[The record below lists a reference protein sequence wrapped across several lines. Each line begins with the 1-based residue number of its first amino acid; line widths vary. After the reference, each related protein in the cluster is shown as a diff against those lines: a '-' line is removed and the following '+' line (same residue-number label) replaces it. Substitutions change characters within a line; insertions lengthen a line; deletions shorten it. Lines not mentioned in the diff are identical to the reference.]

1 MKRFFLYALIAAT
14 LHSCVSIRTGTKK
27 QTNATPTQSHFIM
40 LPVFQ
45 HLVVIAAIGKTWIG
59 GRNAGNSWRDPVGGQ
74 VGIETRFI
82 EFNEN
87 MSLNG
92 GINFSIQGA
101 AYEEHGT
108 YDEYMYDSYDL
119 KGKVSLNYL
128 NLPVLFNYQTNSGFY
143 GEAGLQPGFLLRA
156 RDKIDGGESFDTK
169 DYVNCFDLALPLGAG
184 YHINDQISVGARATI
199 GLTNLSNWGTGDKDH
214 NYMVMGVVR
223 YNFGSLFNNP
233 Q

>member
-1 MKRFFLYALIAAT
+1 
-14 LHSCVSIRTGTKK
+14 
-27 QTNATPTQSHFIM
+27 
-40 LPVFQ
+40 
-45 HLVVIAAIGKTWIG
+45 
-59 GRNAGNSWRDPVGGQ
+59 
-74 VGIETRFI
+74 
-82 EFNEN
+82 
-87 MSLNG
+87 
-92 GINFSIQGA
+92 
-101 AYEEHGT
+101 
-108 YDEYMYDSYDL
+108 L

-128 NLPVLFNYQTNSGFY
+128 NIPVLFNYHTNSGFY

-169 DYVNCFDLALPLGAG
+169 EYVNCFDLALPLGAG